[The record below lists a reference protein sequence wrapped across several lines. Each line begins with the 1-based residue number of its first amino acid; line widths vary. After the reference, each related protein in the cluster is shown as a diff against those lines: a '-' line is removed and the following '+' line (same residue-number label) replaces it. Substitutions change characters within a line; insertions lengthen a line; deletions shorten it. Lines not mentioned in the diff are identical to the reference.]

1 MTRPLQEFH
10 QRAARIPFLG
20 LGLSVDVYSPNVL
33 DLMGELY
40 RQGLSVDY
48 LEIFHA
54 HTQSLRTVRSYF
66 SSTPMAYHAEGL
78 WFTQPDWPE
87 RYQGFARLDRIAEAA
102 ALLDAW
108 WINQEC
114 ATKEINGCPVG
125 TYVPPLFT
133 RDSALLTAQQVWEA
147 QEELGKRQ
155 WSERGVPMVLLE
167 VPPLTY
173 FGIGDLS
180 YPEFFALVAAS
191 APCGLVLD
199 IGHVWTAFRY
209 SEGCRSQTFDEYCEE
224 FLQQFPLDRVVQIH
238 VAGLACHSNLDK
250 GFVNDKDSRMPAW
263 IDCHSAPIPQELFS
277 LLGKIL
283 RDSRLCHL
291 KGVALEVDTKAPSL
305 ICQELE
311 RVKRELGNVLADVR
325 DRQADIPE
333 VPASPQKNGSSIQN
347 RPIPAYTRKTLS
359 VDYADYLELIK
370 GKEPIRLA
378 RKFFITSKVRK
389 NIQFYASCYLPHE
402 ILWWGGEIA
411 EMFPQSCAL
420 LERVGVG
427 LDWFVTFWFD
437 EPWLERNTEFDF
449 FLLKIRRF
457 VEFMESVYPEGKA
470 GAIQE
475 AEMLREGYA
484 MSCREIEFFSSIKE
498 GKQS

>member
-66 SSTPMAYHAEGL
+66 SSIPMAYHAEGL

-155 WSERGVPMVLLE
+155 WSERGGPMVLLE

-325 DRQADIPE
+325 ERQPNIPD
-333 VPASPQKNGSSIQN
+333 VPVSPHKYRSSIQN
-347 RPIPAYTRKTLS
+347 RTMPTSIRQKLS
-359 VDYADYLELIK
+359 FDYSDYLELLK
-370 GKEPIRLA
+370 GKEPIGLVG
-378 RKFFITSKVRK
+378 KFFISSKVKK
-389 NIQFYASCYLPHE
+389 NIQFYASRYLPNE
-402 ILWWGGEIA
+402 ILWWGGDIA
-411 EMFPQSCAL
+411 EMFPRSCAL
-420 LERVGVG
+420 LERCGVG
-427 LDWFVTFWFD
+427 LDRFVKF
-437 EPWLERNTEFDF
+437 WLEKPRSEGNTDFDF
-449 FLLKIRRF
+449 FLLKIHRF
-457 VEFMESVYPEGKA
+457 VEFMESVAPVGKA

-475 AEMLREGYA
+475 AEILRGGYA
-484 MSCREIEFFSSIKE
+484 MSCREIEFSSKYE
-498 GKQS
+498 SGRHF